1 MTMNASPLTVADAV
15 LREKGRSFHWA
26 RRLLGT
32 THAARAT
39 RLYGLCRTIDD
50 MADEGNCPDTA
61 QRQLAAV
68 ARDIRAGTSLDPVV
82 TDGLALMHECGIDP
96 TVLLALIAG
105 VSADLRT
112 VRVPDIDTLLQYSF
126 RVAGTVGL
134 MMCKVLDTHDARAMP
149 HAVDLGI
156 AMQLTNICRDVAA
169 DAAVGRRYLPATLVG
184 DLDPALLVQ
193 PAADLQPQ
201 LKACISSLLAR
212 SELHYQSAEIG
223 LPYLPLGAR
232 TGILAAARVYRAIG
246 TELLARNCD
255 YWSERVVV
263 SQRRKL
269 GVTAQLVVTQPVQAS
284 FWRLPRGH
292 DAQLHTALGSVFSPA
307 SGVCLA

>member
-1 MTMNASPLTVADAV
+1 MNMSVSPLTVADAV

-26 RRLLGT
+26 RRLLGA
-32 THAARAT
+32 THATRAT

-50 MADEGNCPDTA
+50 MADECHCPEAA
-61 QRQLAAV
+61 QTQLDGV
-68 ARDIRAGTSLDPVV
+68 ARDIRAGNSSDPVV
-82 TDGLALMHECGIDP
+82 ADGLALMHECGIEP
-96 TVLLALIAG
+96 AVLLALIAG
-105 VSADLRT
+105 VSADLRS
-112 VRVPDIDTLLQYSF
+112 VRVPDMDALLQYSF

-134 MMCKVLDTHDARAMP
+134 MMCKVLDTHNPRAMA

-184 DLDPALLVQ
+184 DMEPALLIQ
-193 PAADLQPQ
+193 PDAALQPR
-201 LKACISSLLAR
+201 LKACISRLLAR
-212 SELHYQSAEIG
+212 ADLHYQSAEIG

-246 TELLARNCD
+246 TELLARGGD
-255 YWSERVVV
+255 YWTERVVV
-263 SQRRKL
+263 SQQRKL
-269 GVTAQLVVTQPVQAS
+269 WVTAQLAATQPVRAS

-292 DAQLHTALGSVFSPA
+292 DAQLHTALGGVFSPA
-307 SGVCLA
+307 SGACLA